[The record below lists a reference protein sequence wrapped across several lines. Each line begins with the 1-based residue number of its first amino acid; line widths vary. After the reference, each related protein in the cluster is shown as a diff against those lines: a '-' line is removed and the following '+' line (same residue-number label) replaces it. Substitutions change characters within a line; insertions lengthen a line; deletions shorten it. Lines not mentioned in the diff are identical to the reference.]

1 MKFLKVYKIDVY
13 NKKVYTPTELINVDK
28 IELISVA
35 ADVYKDK
42 KYRWI
47 SSSALKSEDENIFQ
61 FFITESDAEKLF

>member
-1 MKFLKVYKIDVY
+1 MKFIKVYRI
-13 NKKVYTPTELINVDK
+13 NISQKKVYTPTELINADK

-47 SSSALKSEDENIFQ
+47 SSSALKSEDENVQ
-61 FFITESDAEKLF
+61 FFITESDAVKLI